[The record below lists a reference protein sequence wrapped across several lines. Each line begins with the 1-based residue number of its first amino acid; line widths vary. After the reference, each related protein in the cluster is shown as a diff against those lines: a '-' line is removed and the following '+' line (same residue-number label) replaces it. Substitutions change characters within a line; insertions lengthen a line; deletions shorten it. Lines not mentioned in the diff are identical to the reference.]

1 MVEVTYLRDEVEQM
15 TLKLR
20 NIANKLNI
28 YKGMKDSVYNMEGNL
43 NDAEKVLM
51 HNLNGLINN
60 LEMKYR
66 TLNIEIENHKQE
78 IDQLLG

>member
-15 TLKLR
+15 SSKLR
-20 NIANKLNI
+20 DVTNKLNI
-28 YKGMKDSVYNMEGNL
+28 YRGMKDSVYNMEGNL

-60 LEMKYR
+60 LEMKWR
-66 TLNIEIENHKQE
+66 TLNIEIKNYKQE
-78 IDQLLG
+78 IAQLVG